1 MKNNYILMVLLFWS
15 CSSLNLISPGLT
27 SENRIGK
34 TSNAKFEESSFY
46 GTKNY
51 QINLFFIEKL
61 NFNAIFDD
69 PNNIIHQSNKHNFFK
84 NIKESDI
91 LFLSEICFDKEKFRN
106 RELDLYLY
114 DYSLNGHQ
122 YLNKIEYIYPY
133 SFTEK
138 GTKIQLE
145 RPLIV
150 NDNYPNQ
157 LNIIKT
163 SEDFVT
169 CSRSIIKFDKL
180 FYNEGKNT
188 LIIKTPR
195 KSQFSFDF
203 VMKNGLFEK
212 QNNDDIDLN
221 IKLKSRL

>member
-1 MKNNYILMVLLFWS
+1 ML
-15 CSSLNLISPGLT
+15 
-27 SENRIGK
+27 
-34 TSNAKFEESSFY
+34 
-46 GTKNY
+46 
-51 QINLFFIEKL
+51 
-61 NFNAIFDD
+61 
-69 PNNIIHQSNKHNFFK
+69 
-84 NIKESDI
+84 
-91 LFLSEICFDKEKFRN
+91 
-106 RELDLYLY
+106 
-114 DYSLNGHQ
+114 
-122 YLNKIEYIYPY
+122 
-133 SFTEK
+133 
-138 GTKIQLE
+138 
-145 RPLIV
+145 V

-169 CSRSIIKFDKL
+169 CSRSIIKFNKL

-203 VMKNGLFEK
+203 VMKNGLFVK